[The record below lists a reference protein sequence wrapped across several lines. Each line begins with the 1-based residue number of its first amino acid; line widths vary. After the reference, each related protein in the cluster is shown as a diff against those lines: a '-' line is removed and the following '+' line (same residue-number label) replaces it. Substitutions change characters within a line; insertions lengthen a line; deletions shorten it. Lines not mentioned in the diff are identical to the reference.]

1 MRIIFNEMFFK
12 SKYIVEFSKP
22 KEEILNDID
31 KNLSK
36 KFFDWNKFFV
46 GRVSE
51 NSFDIKFNYD
61 KMSPYFKGK
70 FVAKEDK
77 PETIELTVYN
87 GVLSIFGNILGIIVM
102 LMFAIVLFQQENYLW
117 IALIFISILIVL
129 FEHVRINNAKD
140 NFFEYLKKLDT
151 FSKIVPV
158 KK

>member
-1 MRIIFNEMFFK
+1 MIFS
-12 SKYIVEFSKP
+12 SKYKIEFSKS
-22 KEEILNDID
+22 KEEILNDIE

-36 KFFDWNKFFV
+36 KFFDWNKRFEGNV
-46 GRVSE
+46 TK
-51 NSFDIKFNYD
+51 NSFDIKFSYD
-61 KMSPYFKGK
+61 RMSPYFKGK

-87 GVLSIFGNILGIIVM
+87 GVFSIFGNIFGTIVM
-102 LMFAIVLFQQENYLW
+102 LIFAIVLFQQENYLW

-129 FEHVRINNAKD
+129 FENVRINNAKD

-151 FSKIVPV
+151 FSEISPV